1 MQRVLWKGVISFGL
15 INIPVNLYSAEDPSE
30 LDLDLLDRRDM
41 APVGYKR
48 INKDSGEE
56 VAPDDIAKGYEYE
69 EGRYV
74 LLSDDDLKRA
84 NPQATQTV
92 ELFAFVQQQEIALV
106 HYEKPYY
113 LVPAKRAEKGYAL
126 LRETL
131 RRAGKVG
138 VARVVIRS
146 KQHLAAL
153 VPMERMLVL
162 NLLRWPQEI
171 RPLDQYQLPDTDLAG
186 VGVSEKEMQMALALV
201 EGMSEAWQ
209 PDHYHDT
216 FHDDVMAMIEAR
228 IQAGTTEQMTHVDEE
243 ENAEPAAGGDVVD
256 FMALLKKSIAERKQ
270 ATIPAEDAAGPP
282 VADKKAADKKK
293 KPRQASA

>member
-56 VAPDDIAKGYEYE
+56 VPPEDIAKGYEYE

-74 LLSDDDLKRA
+74 LLSDEDLKRA

-113 LVPAKRAEKGYAL
+113 LAPAKRAEKGYAL

-153 VPMERMLVL
+153 VPMDRMLVL

-171 RPLDQYQLPDTDLAG
+171 RPLDQYQLPDTDLAA
-186 VGVSEKEMQMALALV
+186 VCVSEKEVQMALALV
-201 EGMSEAWQ
+201 EGMSEPWQ
-209 PDHYHDT
+209 PAHYHDT

-228 IQAGTTEQMTHVDEE
+228 IKAGATEQMSTTAEE
-243 ENAEPAAGGDVVD
+243 SAEPAASGDVVD

-270 ATIPAEDAAGPP
+270 ESSAT
-282 VADKKAADKKK
+282 AADKDKTSTAKPK
-293 KPRQASA
+293 KPRRAAP

>member
-48 INKDSGEE
+48 VNKDSGEE
-56 VAPDDIAKGYEYE
+56 VPPDDIVKGYQYE
-69 EGRYV
+69 DGRYV
-74 LLSDDDLKRA
+74 LLSDADLKNA

-92 ELFAFVQQQEIALV
+92 ELLAFVEQVEIALV

-153 VPMERMLVL
+153 VPIARMLVL

-171 RPLDQYQLPDTDLAG
+171 RALDAWQLPDTDLAK
-186 VGVSEKEMQMALALV
+186 VGVSEKEVQMALSLV
-201 EGMSEAWQ
+201 EGMSEPWQ
-209 PDHYHDT
+209 PEHYPDT
-216 FHDDVMAMIEAR
+216 YHGDVMAMIEAR
-228 IQAGTTEQMTHVDEE
+228 IKAGATQQMATTEAQSS
-243 ENAEPAAGGDVVD
+243 EPAASGDVVD

-270 ATIPAEDAAGPP
+270 AAGNTPAP
-282 VADKKAADKKK
+282 VAEPDKKAADKTK
-293 KPRQASA
+293 RLRRATS